1 MNKTLDR
8 ATKNVSEEE
17 LAAHLESAQV
27 PALIMLTAHVT
38 GDTSVLRDDW
48 RPNLRALPNSGLDA
62 ETEAAARARCFELLA
77 PHLAT
82 RISPSRPVI
91 DLVTDIAPCWP
102 ASPRQPK

>member
-8 ATKNVSEEE
+8 ATTQVSEEE

-48 RPNLRALPNSGLDA
+48 RPINLRVLPSSGLDA
-62 ETEAAARARCFELLA
+62 ETEAAIRSVCFELLA

-82 RISPSRPVI
+82 QNTWDPVPSEELRLAMQHVA
-91 DLVTDIAPCWP
+91 DGC
-102 ASPRQPK
+102 SR